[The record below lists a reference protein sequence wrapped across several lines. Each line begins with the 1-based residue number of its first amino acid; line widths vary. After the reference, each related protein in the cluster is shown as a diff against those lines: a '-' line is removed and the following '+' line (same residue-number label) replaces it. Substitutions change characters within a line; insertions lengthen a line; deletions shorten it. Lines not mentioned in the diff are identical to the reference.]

1 MVLHFY
7 TTNMLDNI
15 KKKEL
20 AIFDFYLGGHHIE
33 YLHHIYMYAI
43 EDVTI
48 SYTFILPNNFDK
60 FGGKMS
66 WPEADNIRFIFFEL
80 DDKYV
85 RSLKALE
92 KARMLSRLLKKYAN
106 ETGIKEFVL
115 IETMVFMPYLPFY
128 LGKKVR
134 ITSILYHLP
143 LFSVNSSLKSKVLTN
158 INFRFLAKSPCFKK
172 ICLLNSEEAVAFYNK
187 KFRTKRF
194 SFIPDP
200 YVPIECEK
208 VRSAIREGLGIG
220 SSKKVF
226 IHFGGLTRRKGTLEI
241 LDALFYVDKDKLENL
256 TFVFAGRVIEDIKEE
271 FYNKINR
278 LKDKVQIIVFDQ
290 FCEYSLFAEICK
302 IADYIIIP
310 YRNTSQSSGVCSYAA
325 QFKVPVIGPSE
336 GLLGKIINNYK
347 LGVGFPALNSVKIAK
362 ILQENIYK
370 EISQDKEYADSYLR
384 ISTPQNFCQHL
395 I

>member
-1 MVLHFY
+1 MHSDI
-7 TTNMLDNI
+7 TRKI
-15 KKKEL
+15 

-43 EDVTI
+43 EDATT

-66 WPEADNIRFIFFEL
+66 WPKGDNINFIFYEL

-92 KARMLSRLLKKYAN
+92 KAHMLSKLLKNFVNK
-106 ETGIKEFVL
+106 TGIKDFIL
-115 IETMVFMPYLPFY
+115 IETMVFMPYLPLY
-128 LGKKVR
+128 LGRKAK

-143 LFSVNSSLKSKVLTN
+143 MFNENTSFKSN
-158 INFRFLAKSPCFKK
+158 IYSKLNFWLLASTPCFKK
-172 ICLLNSEEAVAFYNK
+172 ICLLNSTEAVEFYNK

-200 YVPIECEK
+200 YIPIKCNK
-208 VRSAIREGLGIG
+208 IHAAIREELGI
-220 SSKKVF
+220 SLSKKVF
-226 IHFGGLTRRKGTLEI
+226 IHFGGLTRRKGTIEV
-241 LDALFYVDKDKLENL
+241 LDALFLVDKENL
-256 TFVFAGRVIEDIKEE
+256 KNIAFIFAGRVIEDIKDE
-271 FYNKINR
+271 FYEKINR

-290 FCEYSLFAEICK
+290 FCEYSLFAEICTV
-302 IADYIIIP
+302 ADYIIIP

-325 QFKVPVIGPSE
+325 QFKVPVIGPRE
-336 GLLGKIINNYK
+336 GLLGNIIKNYK
-347 LGVGFPALNSVKIAK
+347 LGTGFQALNSIKIAK
-362 ILQENIYK
+362 ILQESIYK
-370 EISQDKEYADSYLR
+370 EVTMSEEHASNYQR
-384 ISTPQNFCQHL
+384 ISTPEHFCQCL